1 MVEILS
7 LLSIISVF
15 PSENETLVLVLFND
29 GKYVRNAVDSSAET
43 DVTANVIDFGNDGN
57 TLTVERLTDMATEA
71 VVYAKGIT

>member
-15 PSENETLVLVLFND
+15 PSENETLVLVLFNN

-43 DVTANVIDFGNDGN
+43 DVMANVIDFGNDGN